1 MFLKSAKKP
10 HFCSH
15 SLTKKYVYF
24 FKLLNTIMTFSSYR
38 LKNNKVSINLIPAF
52 VCSVFALFIGLDG
65 SILAQQF
72 DMGWRGYAAVA
83 SIISPSLVITLVYI
97 SYTSRKFKQQL
108 SHKDEII
115 IPILCYTV
123 TLLLF
128 GVDCV
133 LVTYMP
139 IKYCGIIGQISFCIA
154 LLVIGNAV
162 TWHYYL
168 PANILYS
175 VLVFI
180 GSVLENKLTPTNWL
194 PWKAD
199 LVYLPLQLTVPTVIL
214 VMIATTILNRLSE
227 VDGRRSYMDRE
238 RLQYIM
244 EHDPLTEA
252 YNRTSLKIEYFVN
265 KFFFMTDIDFFKKLN
280 DNFSHEMGDKCL
292 KKFADIVRNN
302 IKKEDRLIRYGGEE
316 FIILFSG
323 ESTKEEMHKKA
334 DDLRKAVEEE
344 TSKIKDLADPNFVAP
359 FTISVGV
366 NYADPRFT
374 LEDSIKIADKYLY
387 EAKKKGRNRVISAL
401 NSDHPY

>member
-1 MFLKSAKKP
+1 
-10 HFCSH
+10 
-15 SLTKKYVYF
+15 
-24 FKLLNTIMTFSSYR
+24 MTFSSYR

-72 DMGWRGYAAVA
+72 DMGWIGYVAVA
-83 SIISPSLVITLVYI
+83 SIISPSWVITLVYV

-108 SHKDEII
+108 SRKDEII

-139 IKYCGIIGQISFCIA
+139 IKYCGIIGQVSFCIA

-168 PANILYS
+168 PANIVYS
-175 VLVFI
+175 VLVLV
-180 GSVLENKLTPTNWL
+180 GSYFENKLTPGNWL
-194 PWKAD
+194 PWRSE
-199 LVYLPLQLTVPTVIL
+199 LIYLPTHLTIPTVI
-214 VMIATTILNRLSE
+214 MIMVAVTILNRLSE
-227 VDGRRSYMDRE
+227 IDSIRSYKDRE
-238 RLQYIM
+238 ALQYLT
-244 EHDPLTEA
+244 EHDPLTGA
-252 YNRTSLKIEYFVN
+252 YNRTSLKREYFLN
-265 KFFFMTDIDFFKKLN
+265 KFFFMIDIDHFKKLN

-292 KKFADIVRNN
+292 KKFAEIVRNN
-302 IKKEDRLIRYGGEE
+302 IRKEDRLIRYGGEE
-316 FIILFSG
+316 FIILFNG
-323 ESTKEEMHKKA
+323 ESTEEEMHQKA

-344 TSKIKDLADPNFVAP
+344 TSRIKDFADPNFVAP

-366 NYADPRFT
+366 NYMNPNYT
-374 LEDSIKIADKYLY
+374 LEDNIKVADKYLY
-387 EAKKKGRNRVISAL
+387 EAKEKGRNRVISSL
-401 NSDHPY
+401 NSDRPW

>member
-1 MFLKSAKKP
+1 
-10 HFCSH
+10 
-15 SLTKKYVYF
+15 
-24 FKLLNTIMTFSSYR
+24 MTFSSYR

-72 DMGWRGYAAVA
+72 DMGWIGYVAVA
-83 SIISPSLVITLVYI
+83 SIISPSWVITLVYV

-108 SHKDEII
+108 SRKDEII

-139 IKYCGIIGQISFCIA
+139 IKYCGIIGQVSFCIA

-168 PANILYS
+168 PANIIYS
-175 VLVFI
+175 VLVLV
-180 GSVLENKLTPTNWL
+180 GSYFENKLTPGDWL
-194 PWKAD
+194 PWKSE
-199 LVYLPLQLTVPTVIL
+199 LIYLPTQLTIPTVI
-214 VMIATTILNRLSE
+214 MIMVAVTILNRLSE
-227 VDGRRSYMDRE
+227 IDSIRSYKDRE
-238 RLQYIM
+238 ALQYLT
-244 EHDPLTEA
+244 EHDPLTGA
-252 YNRTSLKIEYFVN
+252 YNRTSLKREYFLN
-265 KFFFMTDIDFFKKLN
+265 KFFFMIDIDHFKKLN

-292 KKFADIVRNN
+292 KKFAEIVRNN
-302 IKKEDRLIRYGGEE
+302 IRKEDRLIRYGGEE
-316 FIILFSG
+316 FIILFNG
-323 ESTKEEMHKKA
+323 ESTKEEMHQKA

-344 TSKIKDLADPNFVAP
+344 TSRIKDFADPNFVAP

-366 NYADPRFT
+366 NHMNPNYT
-374 LEDSIKIADKYLY
+374 LEDNIKIADKYLY
-387 EAKKKGRNRVISAL
+387 EAKEKGRNRVVSSL
-401 NSDHPY
+401 NSNHPW

>member
-1 MFLKSAKKP
+1 
-10 HFCSH
+10 
-15 SLTKKYVYF
+15 
-24 FKLLNTIMTFSSYR
+24 MTFSSYR

-72 DMGWRGYAAVA
+72 DMGWIGYVAVA
-83 SIISPSLVITLVYI
+83 SIISPSWVITLVYI

-108 SHKDEII
+108 SRKDEII

-139 IKYCGIIGQISFCIA
+139 IKYCGIIGQVSFCIA

-168 PANILYS
+168 PANIVYS
-175 VLVFI
+175 VLVLV
-180 GSVLENKLTPTNWL
+180 GSYFENKLTPGDWL
-194 PWKAD
+194 PWKSE
-199 LVYLPLQLTVPTVIL
+199 LIYLPTHLTIPTVIM
-214 VMIATTILNRLSE
+214 VMVAVTILNRLSE
-227 VDGRRSYMDRE
+227 IDGIRSYKDRE
-238 RLQYIM
+238 ALQYLT
-244 EHDPLTEA
+244 EHDPLTGA
-252 YNRTSLKIEYFVN
+252 YNRTSLKREYFLD
-265 KFFFMTDIDFFKKLN
+265 KFFFMIDIDHFKKLN

-292 KKFADIVRNN
+292 KKFAEIVRNN
-302 IKKEDRLIRYGGEE
+302 IRKEDRLIRYGGEE
-316 FIILFSG
+316 FIILFNG
-323 ESTKEEMHKKA
+323 ESTKEEMHQKA

-344 TSKIKDLADPNFVAP
+344 TSKIKDFADPNFVAP

-366 NYADPRFT
+366 NRMNPNYT
-374 LEDSIKIADKYLY
+374 LEDNIKVADKYLY
-387 EAKKKGRNRVISAL
+387 EAKEKGRNRVVSSL
-401 NSDHPY
+401 NSDHPW

>member
-1 MFLKSAKKP
+1 
-10 HFCSH
+10 
-15 SLTKKYVYF
+15 
-24 FKLLNTIMTFSSYR
+24 MTFSSYR

-72 DMGWRGYAAVA
+72 DMGWRGYIAVA
-83 SIISPSLVITLVYI
+83 SIISPSWVITLVYI

-128 GVDCV
+128 GVDCI

-139 IKYCGIIGQISFCIA
+139 IKYCGIIGQVSFCIA

-168 PANILYS
+168 PANIVYS
-175 VLVFI
+175 VLVLV
-180 GSVLENKLTPTNWL
+180 GSYFENKLTPGNWL
-194 PWKAD
+194 PWRSE
-199 LVYLPLQLTVPTVIL
+199 LIYLPTHLTIPTVI
-214 VMIATTILNRLSE
+214 MIMVAVTILNRLSE
-227 VDGRRSYMDRE
+227 IDSIRSYKDRE
-238 RLQYIM
+238 ALQYLT
-244 EHDPLTEA
+244 EHDPLTGA
-252 YNRTSLKIEYFVN
+252 YNRTSLKREYFLD
-265 KFFFMTDIDFFKKLN
+265 KFFFMIDIDHFKKLN

-292 KKFADIVRNN
+292 KKFAEIVRNN
-302 IKKEDRLIRYGGEE
+302 IRKEDRLIRYGGEE
-316 FIILFSG
+316 FIILFNG
-323 ESTKEEMHKKA
+323 GSTKEEMHQKA

-344 TSKIKDLADPNFVAP
+344 TSKIKDFADPNFVAP

-366 NYADPRFT
+366 NHMNPNYT
-374 LEDSIKIADKYLY
+374 LEDNIKVADKYLY
-387 EAKKKGRNRVISAL
+387 EAKEKGRNRVVSSL
-401 NSDHPY
+401 NSDHPW

>member
-1 MFLKSAKKP
+1 
-10 HFCSH
+10 
-15 SLTKKYVYF
+15 
-24 FKLLNTIMTFSSYR
+24 MTFSSYR

-72 DMGWRGYAAVA
+72 DMGWIGYVAVA
-83 SIISPSLVITLVYI
+83 SIISPSWVITLVYV

-108 SHKDEII
+108 SRKDEII

-139 IKYCGIIGQISFCIA
+139 IKYCGIIGQVSFCIA

-168 PANILYS
+168 PANIVYS
-175 VLVFI
+175 VLVLV
-180 GSVLENKLTPTNWL
+180 GSYFENKLTPGNWL
-194 PWKAD
+194 PWKSE
-199 LVYLPLQLTVPTVIL
+199 LIYLPTHLTIPTVI
-214 VMIATTILNRLSE
+214 MIMVAVTILNRLSE
-227 VDGRRSYMDRE
+227 IDSIRSYKDRE
-238 RLQYIM
+238 ALQYLT
-244 EHDPLTEA
+244 EHDPLTGA
-252 YNRTSLKIEYFVN
+252 YNRTSLKREYFLN
-265 KFFFMTDIDFFKKLN
+265 KFFFMIDIDHFKKLN

-292 KKFADIVRNN
+292 KKFAEIVRNN
-302 IKKEDRLIRYGGEE
+302 IRKEDRLIRYGGEE
-316 FIILFSG
+316 FIILFNG
-323 ESTKEEMHKKA
+323 ESTKEEVHQKA

-344 TSKIKDLADPNFVAP
+344 TSRIKDFADPNFVAP

-366 NYADPRFT
+366 NHMNPNYT
-374 LEDSIKIADKYLY
+374 LEDNIKVADKYLY
-387 EAKKKGRNRVISAL
+387 EAKEKGRNRVVSSL
-401 NSDHPY
+401 NSNHPW

>member
-1 MFLKSAKKP
+1 
-10 HFCSH
+10 
-15 SLTKKYVYF
+15 
-24 FKLLNTIMTFSSYR
+24 MTFSSYR

-65 SILAQQF
+65 SILARQF
-72 DMGWRGYAAVA
+72 DMGWIGYVTVA
-83 SIISPSLVITLVYI
+83 SIISPSWVITLVYI

-108 SHKDEII
+108 SRKDEII

-139 IKYCGIIGQISFCIA
+139 IKYCGIIGQVSFCIA

-168 PANILYS
+168 PANIIYS
-175 VLVFI
+175 VLVLV
-180 GSVLENKLTPTNWL
+180 GSYFENKLTPGDWL
-194 PWKAD
+194 PWKSE
-199 LVYLPLQLTVPTVIL
+199 LIYLPTQLTIPTVI
-214 VMIATTILNRLSE
+214 MIMVAVTILNRLSE
-227 VDGRRSYMDRE
+227 IDSIRSYKDRE
-238 RLQYIM
+238 ALQYLT
-244 EHDPLTEA
+244 EHDPLTGA
-252 YNRTSLKIEYFVN
+252 YNRTSLKREYFLD
-265 KFFFMTDIDFFKKLN
+265 KFFFMIDIDHFKKLN

-292 KKFADIVRNN
+292 KKFAEIVRNN
-302 IKKEDRLIRYGGEE
+302 IRKEDRLIRYGGEE
-316 FIILFSG
+316 FIILFNG
-323 ESTKEEMHKKA
+323 ESTKEEMHQKA

-344 TSKIKDLADPNFVAP
+344 TSRIKDLADPNFVAP

-366 NYADPRFT
+366 NYTNPNYT
-374 LEDSIKIADKYLY
+374 LEDNIKIADKYLY

-401 NSDHPY
+401 NSDHPW

>member
-1 MFLKSAKKP
+1 
-10 HFCSH
+10 
-15 SLTKKYVYF
+15 
-24 FKLLNTIMTFSSYR
+24 MTFSSYR

-72 DMGWRGYAAVA
+72 DMGWIGYVAVA
-83 SIISPSLVITLVYI
+83 SIISPSWVITLVYV

-108 SHKDEII
+108 SRKDEII

-139 IKYCGIIGQISFCIA
+139 IKYCGIIGQVSFCIA

-168 PANILYS
+168 PANIVYS
-175 VLVFI
+175 VLVLV
-180 GSVLENKLTPTNWL
+180 GSYFENKLTPGNWL
-194 PWKAD
+194 PWKSE
-199 LVYLPLQLTVPTVIL
+199 LIYLPTQLTIPTVI
-214 VMIATTILNRLSE
+214 MIMVAVTILNRLSE
-227 VDGRRSYMDRE
+227 IDSIRSYKDRE
-238 RLQYIM
+238 ALQYLT
-244 EHDPLTEA
+244 EHDPLTGA
-252 YNRTSLKIEYFVN
+252 YNRTSLKREYFLD
-265 KFFFMTDIDFFKKLN
+265 KFFFMIDIDHFKKLN

-292 KKFADIVRNN
+292 KKFAEIVRNN
-302 IKKEDRLIRYGGEE
+302 IRKEDRLIRYGGEE
-316 FIILFSG
+316 FIILFNG
-323 ESTKEEMHKKA
+323 GSTKEEMHQKA

-344 TSKIKDLADPNFVAP
+344 TSKIKDFADPNFVAP

-366 NYADPRFT
+366 NHMNPNYT
-374 LEDSIKIADKYLY
+374 LEDNIKVADKYLY
-387 EAKKKGRNRVISAL
+387 EAKEKGRNRVVSSL
-401 NSDHPY
+401 NSDHPW